1 MSDIES
7 IKKMV
12 RAVLQSSKQGV
23 AVNKL
28 QFEYRSLCGEN
39 IDLKKLGFKNLE
51 DFLRSIPSVVRLDYN
66 NGDLRCF
73 AAVCSE
79 TAHIAQ
85 LVARQKS
92 SKKSGGSQ
100 IVNCRMR
107 RKASNPYM
115 FHERPM
121 SSLRQPSRGGFFRP
135 AKGYLSHGGFRA
147 FSASGDFRQVGH
159 GFNPPVEHRLAV
171 LQPAVKLS
179 IPDRA
184 KNVVIPQKS
193 KENPLEQV
201 STSNCFEST
210 LYDKTVLQ
218 GRLNQ
223 LLKRYSTGLWMSKL
237 PAVFSEMFSEQLPP
251 QVLKDLEKWTH
262 ICMVEKSSSI
272 TGDCL
277 VYPPL
282 PSSTTLRSSQSYSPA
297 QNSINLSPISKLKSS
312 QASTLN
318 PLSTPSIF
326 SVNPLTNPTNHLTT
340 LEAPQ
345 KLCNSVAVTSS
356 NGNAVMKNV
365 NLRQNVLSPKSNP
378 SGTNLCQTPSDL
390 PPQKSTLS
398 WNSVSSPPAE
408 SNSAVSA
415 DVYHRIR
422 DLLSKYTNGLWVHAL
437 PKLFM
442 DTYKVPFPEVLM
454 DKLHHLPDLCTVEY
468 PIPNGK
474 KAILYTPMRVKLEET
489 DSTGSRKSRSHH
501 FPSGLEVI
509 GPVVPSCLVHP
520 TVQYPSVL
528 IIDAK
533 SSNAVTIRYIGDGYS
548 NAQEAMEDAMLSFYK
563 QNSNLKPLT
572 NLVVGQLVA
581 VKGDNGKEF
590 TRAQVTEVTTN
601 NIKVYYVDHGF
612 SVETK
617 RENLQELHHDFLSL
631 PCQATNV
638 RLAGLEEFTSH
649 PTVISTLM
657 KLAVG
662 KILLMELL
670 GPFHPND
677 LPEALLYDTSQD
689 DDININSVCL
699 KELQDKTMNNPLT
712 VNSTYQGVCVT
723 HVCADGIIV
732 CQLPSRGTARLAKF
746 LEEIKAFFISQMT
759 SDYLVSKPFNGK
771 MCLTSY
777 KDKWCRA
784 EITHLHGNRVIEVV
798 LIDLGVPA
806 TVEVTELREIPP
818 LFIRDFTL
826 IPSQAIRC
834 RLADVDVPEEDWS
847 PDVVFWL
854 KNAVLGVEDCK
865 MKILK
870 LEENKMGRL
879 VHMYLFD
886 GKDVHQSINQK
897 ISNPEVCKRLNTR
910 KCDMATD
917 HSASVRKLAESSPTN
932 LHLQPCES
940 SSTVT
945 NSSMP
950 PPLQLPVPGQNMD
963 IYVPAA
969 CHPGYFVIQQWQEL
983 HKLVVLM
990 GEMMLFYNRNATTTA
1005 MEIKKGDV
1013 YAVKID
1019 KSWYRAV
1026 VKGILSNGLVSV
1038 YELDHGK
1045 HELIQRSLL
1054 QPLIEEFRQLPF
1066 QAITAKLAGVPNCKW
1081 SEEASMFFRSHVE
1094 KQGLVAQIESVEDE
1108 TEVKKELWDCRL
1120 TVYLVDT
1127 KIEEK
1132 DVWIHSIM
1140 ADIWN
1145 VPSSHVVSTHML

>member
-115 FHERPM
+115 FHGQQKAIYPTV
-121 SSLRQPSRGGFFRP
+121 
-135 AKGYLSHGGFRA
+135 
-147 FSASGDFRQVGH
+147 ASG
-159 GFNPPVEHRLAV
+159 
-171 LQPAVKLS
+171 LS
-179 IPDRA
+179 VPQEILGMRGVYSFVILYHLPYTSSA
-184 KNVVIPQKS
+184 K
-193 KENPLEQV
+193 
-201 STSNCFEST
+201 ST

-262 ICMVEKSSSI
+262 ICM
-272 TGDCL
+272 
-277 VYPPL
+277 
-282 PSSTTLRSSQSYSPA
+282 
-297 QNSINLSPISKLKSS
+297 
-312 QASTLN
+312 
-318 PLSTPSIF
+318 
-326 SVNPLTNPTNHLTT
+326 
-340 LEAPQ
+340 
-345 KLCNSVAVTSS
+345 
-356 NGNAVMKNV
+356 
-365 NLRQNVLSPKSNP
+365 
-378 SGTNLCQTPSDL
+378 
-390 PPQKSTLS
+390 KSTLS